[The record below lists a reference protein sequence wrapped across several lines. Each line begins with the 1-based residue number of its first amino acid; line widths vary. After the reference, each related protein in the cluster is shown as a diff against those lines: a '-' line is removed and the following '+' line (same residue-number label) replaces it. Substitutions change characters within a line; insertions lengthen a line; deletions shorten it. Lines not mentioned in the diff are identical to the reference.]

1 MKRPM
6 LKIKDDDLVEF
17 RRDGTPRTI
26 HHPFNADGSYCPLYW
41 MHHQYMGDRRRMII
55 SAAELNQEFQQIG
68 RMRIATSTNPSES
81 LFTATRF
88 IEIDP
93 STPIPGEDL

>member
-41 MHHQYMGDRRRMII
+41 MHHQYIERP
-55 SAAELNQEFQQIG
+55 
-68 RMRIATSTNPSES
+68 RIVTSTNPSE
-81 LFTATRF
+81 LLYALTATRF
-88 IEIDP
+88 LEIDP
-93 STPIPGEDL
+93 STPSPYEDL